1 MIAKI
6 NKGAS
11 LYGAVAY
18 NQQKVEAGTAR
29 IFAGSKILT
38 DIYGNPDRVM
48 QQTLLSFEDYLVA
61 NKRTEKP
68 VLHISLNPDP
78 EDKLSNAE
86 YAALAH
92 DYMERMGYGNQPFI
106 VYKHEDIDR
115 KHIHI
120 VSVCIDETGKKIPD
134 NFEHKRSMEVCRDL
148 EERYG
153 LKNAATLATEDNSP
167 YLKKV
172 DYERGDIKKQIAS
185 VLRSVHKSYHFQ
197 SFGECNALLRSFNI
211 EVKAVKGEHK
221 GIPYQGII
229 YSALDGGGQPVGTP
243 YKASLFGKSY
253 GHEGLEKKMARCE
266 ANFKAGKVTPLIR
279 RPISEVM
286 RTYTTMEQFTAQLA
300 RNNIDVV
307 FRQNDTG
314 RIYGV
319 TFIDHNERAVFNGSR
334 LGREFSANVF
344 NSLFTAP
351 SPQSQLTNGADA
363 TSVQISTSDDSQA
376 SDFERDLNLIQTFG
390 IASDAIDPGE
400 VEEEAFARRMRKK
413 KKNRGRSM

>member
-29 IFAGSKILT
+29 IISGSKILT

-48 QQTLLSFEDYLVA
+48 QQTLLSFEDYLTA

-78 EDKLSNAE
+78 QDRLSNVE

-92 DYMERMGYGNQPFI
+92 EYMELMGYGNQPFI

-115 KHIHI
+115 HHIHI
-120 VSVCIDETGKKIPD
+120 VSVCVDETGKKIPD
-134 NFEHKRSMEVCRDL
+134 NFEHKRSMEVCREL

-153 LKNAATLATEDNSP
+153 LKNAATLSTEDNSP

-172 DYERGDIKKQIAS
+172 DYERGDVKKQIAS

-197 SFGECNALLRSFNI
+197 SFGEYNALLRSFNI

-221 GIPYQGII
+221 GVPYNGII
-229 YSALDGGGQPVGTP
+229 YCATDSNGEPVGTP

-253 GHEGLEKKMARCE
+253 GHEGLEKKMVRCE
-266 ANFKAGKVTPLIR
+266 ANFKSGKVTPLIR
-279 RPISEVM
+279 RPIAEAM
-286 RTYTTMEQFTAQLA
+286 RTCSTMEQLTAQLS

-307 FRQNDTG
+307 FRQNDKR

-334 LGREFSANVF
+334 LGKEFSANAF
-344 NSLFTAP
+344 NALFADPSAASRLNNSTETASLHTTEFDRTA
-351 SPQSQLTNGADA
+351 
-363 TSVQISTSDDSQA
+363 
-376 SDFERDLNLIQTFG
+376 NLIESINMG
-390 IASDAIDPGE
+390 DDGRAAEI
-400 VEEEAFARRMRKK
+400 EEEAFARRMRKK
-413 KKNRGRSM
+413 KRKKRGLKL

>member
-29 IFAGSKILT
+29 IISGSKILT

-48 QQTLLSFEDYLVA
+48 QQTLLSFEDYLTA

-78 EDKLSNAE
+78 EDRLSNAE
-86 YAALAH
+86 YAALAYE
-92 DYMERMGYGNQPFI
+92 YMERMGYGNQPFI

-115 KHIHI
+115 HHIHI
-120 VSVCIDETGKKIPD
+120 VSVCVDETGKKIPD
-134 NFEHKRSMEVCRDL
+134 NFEHKRSMEVCREL
-148 EERYG
+148 EEKYG
-153 LKNAATLATEDNSP
+153 LKNAATLSTEDNSP

-172 DYERGDIKKQIAS
+172 DYERCDVKKQIAS

-197 SFGECNALLRSFNI
+197 SFGEYNALLRSFNI
-211 EVKAVKGEHK
+211 EVKAVKGEHN
-221 GIPYQGII
+221 GVPYNGII

-266 ANFKAGKVTPLIR
+266 ANFKSGKVTPLIR
-279 RPISEVM
+279 RPIAEAM
-286 RTYTTMEQFTAQLA
+286 RTCSTMEQFTAQLS

-334 LGREFSANVF
+334 LGKEFSANAF
-344 NSLFTAP
+344 NALFAEPSAASRINNSTETTSSHATEFDRTA
-351 SPQSQLTNGADA
+351 
-363 TSVQISTSDDSQA
+363 
-376 SDFERDLNLIQTFG
+376 NLIENINMG
-390 IASDAIDPGE
+390 DDGRAAEI
-400 VEEEAFARRMRKK
+400 EEEAFARRMRKK
-413 KKNRGRSM
+413 RKKKRGIKL